1 MCYCELETEQSTEE
15 NNQTDVMGVVGL
27 FVIRICISYHWT
39 QKKINTDSCFPDLV
53 LDFIIFFLSLFFLF
67 VIDLALGHIE
77 GIRTFSLFTYV
88 FLIFVVIKGD

>member
-39 QKKINTDSCFPDLV
+39 QKKLILIPVSLTWFWIL
-53 LDFIIFFLSLFFLF
+53 LSSSYHCFFLF
-67 VIDLALGHIE
+67 VIDLALGTWSH
-77 GIRTFSLFTYV
+77 
-88 FLIFVVIKGD
+88 